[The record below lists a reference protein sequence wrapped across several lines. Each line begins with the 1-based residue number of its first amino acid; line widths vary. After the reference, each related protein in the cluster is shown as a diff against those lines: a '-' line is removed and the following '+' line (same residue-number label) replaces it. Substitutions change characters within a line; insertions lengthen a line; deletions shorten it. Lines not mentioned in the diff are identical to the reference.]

1 MPQRELEGRSAI
13 ITGAGAGLGKGIAL
27 AFAAEG
33 ANVVLTAR
41 RAQPLQAVAAEIK
54 SAGHA
59 DAMVVTADVSKEA
72 DVDALFDQVVGRY
85 GKVDIVVN
93 NAGIAGEVGNI
104 WELSLAGWQETI
116 DTNLTGPWLCTRAAA
131 KVMLPRREGKI
142 INIGSISGKRP
153 LATRTPYTSSK
164 MGLVGLTRTAAVELG
179 EHNINVNLISPGAV
193 QTERL
198 ALLAQS
204 WKRPLQDLIDEFSE
218 LAAFKRLA
226 QVDDIANLAVFLAS
240 ERSRNIT
247 GVDITCSAGQWFD

>member
-27 AFAAEG
+27 SFAAEG

-41 RAQPLQAVAAEIK
+41 RAQPLQEVAAEIK

-164 MGLVGLTRTAAVELG
+164 MGLVGLTRTTAVELG

-198 ALLAQS
+198 ALLAEA
-204 WKRPLQDLIDEFSE
+204 WKRPLQDVIDEFSE